1 LTDELR
7 PTGVGLDLE
16 VIDKGVCT
24 EAHPTPL
31 LFVHG
36 AWHAAWCWS
45 NFLDFFADKGYRCL
59 ALSLRGH
66 GRSRSSTPLRTSTLA
81 DYVADV
87 ESVAASLPSRP
98 VVIGHSLGG
107 GIVQKYL
114 ESSDAPA
121 GVLMASMPPR
131 GSGGFTLRLTARH
144 PWLMTRSLVTGN
156 ALHGFNTPAVARG
169 LFFSSRTPESDV
181 LRCASQL
188 GNVSQRVGLD
198 TLLLNRPKPD
208 RVTTRLLVLGA
219 EQDACITRAEV
230 DATARADGTDAEFFD
245 VGHDMMLEPGWAA
258 VAERICAWLG
268 ERGL

>member
-1 LTDELR
+1 MTDELR

-24 EAHPTPL
+24 EAHPAPL

-45 NFLDFFADKGYRCL
+45 NFLDFLRRQRIS
-59 ALSLRGH
+59 LSRAQH
-66 GRSRSSTPLRTSTLA
+66 SRQWAQPSSKPLRTCSLA
-81 DYVADV
+81 DYVDDV
-87 ESVAASLPSRP
+87 ESVAASLPSQP
-98 VVIGHSLGG
+98 VVMGHSLGG

-169 LFFSSRTPESDV
+169 
-181 LRCASQL
+181 
-188 GNVSQRVGLD
+188 QRVGLD

-230 DATARADGTDAEFFD
+230 DAPARAYGTDPEFFD